1 MGHGPH
7 GQQGSGL
14 PKPDRVDDAQADRL
28 VRNVYKVLLTRG
40 MRGVAIRSVDQ
51 ETNDRLRELLSNRLI
66 EAAAAAGITTAIYGD
81 RVPVLTGLTAARV

>member
-1 MGHGPH
+1 
-7 GQQGSGL
+7 
-14 PKPDRVDDAQADRL
+14 
-28 VRNVYKVLLTRG
+28 